1 MGGRLGGVF
10 GWAGISFMAWGVY
23 LTGAGFRDVPSNRMP
38 EELGGPLV
46 FVLIL
51 ALIVGGCVLL
61 RSTVDPGDD
70 PGKLP
75 ARGQT
80 LARIAGALG
89 GLALVVWTFP
99 DQYLVPTVINEGY
112 PLYPDT
118 FVELWVGVCSIALG
132 LALLVGASDKL
143 PVRQWKRAL
152 AGLASGVLA
161 VALTAALTP
170 VLTRALTMEH
180 STVEAGREPEPV
192 PAEVSQV
199 GWTWQPEHTVVGVGR
214 GALGPVIQYRDGFVA
229 LDGATG
235 EELWTYRRPYARH
248 VGTGFF
254 AGNEDR
260 AYFHHQE
267 SIESETRTLLVL
279 DTSTGEVVRETSV
292 PEPGRDGFGGDG
304 YLTPEAR
311 VFRDAKDGRS
321 LVVAHRIGSDE
332 PIWEVP
338 FADDGPGRWCTR
350 PWGRE
355 LQGHGDRLLLT
366 HVCLDEEHLPEGD
379 ADERNAVLRDLAVP
393 DDAVRTLTV
402 LDTDSGAELWRHED
416 VPESV
421 YGVEDAEIHPART
434 EGARPVAATNSG
446 LFDLE
451 TGEPVDALPEE
462 PDDPDWVAD
471 DLIAADS
478 EGAVVLRRYRDSE
491 ARLLLNTD
499 SSGSVT
505 RTVEASNK
513 VLRAFRTPGIWET
526 WDQDH
531 AHALADAVLSTQTWR
546 LEDDREEMRAVMAAP
561 LGAGDPVT
569 EHGLEWIGFDGERL
583 SAHARKLSGPAVHRL
598 LVVPGAVVSYIE
610 GPEESEVPAPVHGL
624 VP

>member
-1 MGGRLGGVF
+1 
-10 GWAGISFMAWGVY
+10 MAWGVY
-23 LTGAGFRDVPSNRMP
+23 LTGAGFWEPQSNRMP

-46 FVLIL
+46 LVLIL
-51 ALIVGGCVLL
+51 ALVVGGYVLL

-70 PGKLP
+70 PGKVP

-99 DQYLVPTVINEGY
+99 DQYLVPTVINDGY

-118 FVELWVGVCSIALG
+118 FAELWVGVCSIALG

-152 AGLASGVLA
+152 AGLGSGVLA
-161 VALTAALTP
+161 VALIAALTP

-180 STVEAGREPEPV
+180 STAEAGREPEPV

-214 GALGPVIQYRDGFVA
+214 GVLGPVIQYRDGFVA

-267 SIESETRTLLVL
+267 SIESETGTLLVL
-279 DTSTGEVVRETSV
+279 DTTTGEVVRETSV

-311 VFRDAKDGRS
+311 VFRDAEDGRS
-321 LVVAHRIGSDE
+321 LVVAHRIDSDE

-338 FADDGPGRWCTR
+338 FADDGPGRWCMR

-421 YGVEDAEIHPART
+421 YVVEGAEIHPART
-434 EGARPVAATNSG
+434 EGARPVAATSSG

-478 EGAVVLRRYRDSE
+478 EGAVVLRRYRSSE
-491 ARLLLNTD
+491 THLLLGTD
-499 SSGSVT
+499 SGGSVV
-505 RTVEASNK
+505 RTVEVSK
-513 VLRAFRTPGIWET
+513 QVQRAFWTSDISEIWE
-526 WDQDH
+526 QDH
-531 AHALADAVLSTQTWR
+531 AHALADALLSTQTWR
-546 LEDDREEMRAVMAAP
+546 LDADGEENSEGMRALMAAP
-561 LGAGDPVT
+561 LGAGEPGT
-569 EHGLEWIGFDGERL
+569 EDDLEWIGFDGERL
-583 SAHARKLSGPAVHRL
+583 SAEAGQLSGTAVHRL
-598 LVVPGAVVSYIE
+598 LAVPGAVVSYIE